1 MEADNILIC
10 RLPDAWQGYCTTR
23 YQIAMSDGVEE
34 VFGRKVKNHFV
45 CRSLSTRQKKPA
57 SIENENMG
65 VLGEVL
71 LNGNMVKWPTFCR
84 FERSVFL
91 LLTKMDLSK
100 YHFG

>member
-45 CRSLSTRQKKPA
+45 CRSLSTRQTKPPA
-57 SIENENMG
+57 SIENEN
-65 VLGEVL
+65 LGEEL
-71 LNGNMVKWPTFCR
+71 LKGNVVKWPTFCR

-91 LLTKMDLSK
+91 LLTKMDLSQ